1 MAVCNVGSNE
11 RILRLLLGIGAAVA
25 AFAAPVDMWVRV
37 LLGGVAL
44 AGIITG
50 VVRCSPLNSVL
61 GINNCK

>member
-1 MAVCNVGSNE
+1 MMTK
-11 RILRLLLGIGAAVA
+11 LRVYSALGASLLPVSVA
-25 AFAAPVDMWVRV
+25 A
-37 LLGGVAL
+37 